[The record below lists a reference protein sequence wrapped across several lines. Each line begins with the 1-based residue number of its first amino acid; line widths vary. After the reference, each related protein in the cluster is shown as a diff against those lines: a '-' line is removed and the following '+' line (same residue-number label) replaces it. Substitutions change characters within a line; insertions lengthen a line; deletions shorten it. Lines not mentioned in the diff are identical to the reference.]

1 MIILKYAIKTV
12 TTIIVTALHTYQ
24 SDLIWGEANIYFTL
38 AYYYLYPVVKNKE
51 FAHSKQKN

>member
-38 AYYYLYPVVKNKE
+38 AYLYPVVKNKE